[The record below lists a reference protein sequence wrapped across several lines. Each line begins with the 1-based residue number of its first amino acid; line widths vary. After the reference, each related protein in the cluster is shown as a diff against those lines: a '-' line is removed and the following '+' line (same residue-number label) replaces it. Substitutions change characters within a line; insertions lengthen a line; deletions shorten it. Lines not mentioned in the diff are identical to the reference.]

1 MVMAHS
7 YGQMDL
13 NTKGIGVEIR
23 PTVKENQ
30 CMPTVTFM
38 KVNGL
43 MIKLM
48 EKELI
53 LMQMVP
59 IIMVI
64 GQMISNMDSVWNH
77 GQTELSMKETIQTVR
92 KKERESLHLPMGV
105 TMRVNSNK
113 MKFVDMETIT
123 GLMVNNMKENGVTIK
138 CTEKEL

>member
-13 NTKGIGVEIR
+13 STKGIGVEIR

-77 GQTELSMKETIQTVR
+77 GQTEQSMKETIQTVR
-92 KKERESLHLPMGV
+92 KKERVSLLLPMGV

>member
-13 NTKGIGVEIR
+13 STKGIGVEIR

-77 GQTELSMKETIQTVR
+77 GQTEPSMKETIQTVR
-92 KKERESLHLPMGV
+92 KKERVSLLLPMGV

-138 CTEKEL
+138 CTGKEL

>member
-77 GQTELSMKETIQTVR
+77 GQTEQSMKETIQTVR
-92 KKERESLHLPMGV
+92 KKEKESLLLPMGV

>member
-64 GQMISNMDSVWNH
+64 GQMISNMDSAWNH

-92 KKERESLHLPMGV
+92 KKERVSLHLPMGV